1 MSDDPSV
8 AFPPVSS
15 HRWWHYII
23 VIREVMGELISQNRG
38 GGGGGMRVDGFKQ
51 KGVCVCSNFTDVIG
65 WIRRGE
71 SLDMCVCVDMLT
83 LLPITLAGPVLL
95 FHCPPTCTD
104 PPTPNLLPPLHLPPV
119 TIVTVAV
126 VWVWP

>member
-38 GGGGGMRVDGFKQ
+38 GGGG
-51 KGVCVCSNFTDVIG
+51 VCVLTDS
-65 WIRRGE
+65 IRR
-71 SLDMCVCVDMLT
+71 VCVY
-83 LLPITLAGPVLL
+83 
-95 FHCPPTCTD
+95 
-104 PPTPNLLPPLHLPPV
+104 
-119 TIVTVAV
+119 AV
-126 VWVWP
+126 ISLM